1 MGWLR
6 DLIFGEPDGDDEYL
20 ARLNNNDMAS
30 SQDSRGSR
38 DENNFDKDISE
49 VAADTRKSDDKLQP
63 DQYHSANGQK
73 VIPEIEV
80 ERTEAHPSGD
90 NKYLEV
96 WAHIRN
102 HASFD
107 VELDKYEILGQ
118 RGDLNKFLKPGEIFE
133 LRLYRGPM
141 PQSDSVRKMYIQ
153 YKIVGTGDYFQAD
166 HMIEYKYEQD
176 NRGNKWYMPEELKLL
191 RPVRDI

>member
-6 DLIFGEPDGDDEYL
+6 DLIFGEPDDDDEYL
-20 ARLNNNDMAS
+20 ARLNNNDMVS
-30 SQDSRGSR
+30 PQDNRGSR
-38 DENNFDKDISE
+38 DENNFDKDTSG
-49 VAADTRKSDDKLQP
+49 VAADTRKSDSKPQP

-107 VELDKYEILGQ
+107 VELDKYEILGHFSSQ
-118 RGDLNKFLKPGEIFE
+118 ARFLSCVCIAGRCRRAIRCVKCIFST
-133 LRLYRGPM
+133 RLL
-141 PQSDSVRKMYIQ
+141 VRATIFRL
-153 YKIVGTGDYFQAD
+153 IT
-166 HMIEYKYEQD
+166 
-176 NRGNKWYMPEELKLL
+176 
-191 RPVRDI
+191 

>member
-6 DLIFGEPDGDDEYL
+6 DLIFGEPDGDEEYL
-20 ARLNNNDMAS
+20 ARLNNNDMVS
-30 SQDSRGSR
+30 PQDNRGSR
-38 DENNFDKDISE
+38 DENNFDEDTSG
-49 VAADTRKSDDKLQP
+49 VAADARKSGKPQP

-176 NRGNKWYMPEELKLL
+176 NRGNKWYMPDELKLL